1 MIKQVK
7 KNTFKNFFIH
17 IEKEEAWLNHMCKKG
32 YALQEIS
39 GGYYVFEASTPSRYI
54 YRIEFLKQEVFQ
66 KEKDEYV
73 ALMQELKV
81 EKVASNKRWHYF
93 RRDASLGEFEI
104 YSDIDSQIEH
114 YQRINFIWY
123 ILAFIFIYSGISQV
137 FLLRDIHTFE
147 MILNTVFVII
157 GIFFLILGFP
167 LTKKIHALKKRKNLF
182 Q

>member
-1 MIKQVK
+1 MIKKVK

-39 GGYYVFEASTPSRYI
+39 DGYYVFEASTPSRYI

-81 EKVASNKRWHYF
+81 EQVASNKRWHYF

-137 FLLRDIHTFE
+137 FLFRDIHTFE
-147 MILNTVFVII
+147 MILNTVLVII

>member
-1 MIKQVK
+1 MIKKVK
-7 KNTFKNFFIH
+7 RNAFKNFFIH

-39 GGYYVFEASTPSRYI
+39 DGYYVFEASTPSRYI

-73 ALMQELKV
+73 ALMQELNV
-81 EKVASNKRWHYF
+81 EQVASNKRWHYF

-104 YSDIDSQIEH
+104 YSDIDSKIEH
-114 YQRINFIWY
+114 YQRINSIWY

-137 FLLRDIHTFE
+137 FLFRDIHTFE
-147 MILNTVFVII
+147 MILNAVLVII
-157 GIFFLILGFP
+157 GIFFLIIGFP

>member
-1 MIKQVK
+1 
-7 KNTFKNFFIH
+7 
-17 IEKEEAWLNHMCKKG
+17 MCKKG

-39 GGYYVFEASTPSRYI
+39 DGYYVFEASTPSRYI

-81 EKVASNKRWHYF
+81 EQVASNKRWHYF

-137 FLLRDIHTFE
+137 FLFRDIHTFE

-167 LTKKIHALKKRKNLF
+167 LTKKIHTLKKRKNLF